1 MSEREAPPLRGGAS
15 LALSETTP
23 QRSKNFLTVEAKDPT
38 VRSMSNAK
46 KTEDPIKTYLD
57 SSEAAAR
64 VIFECA
70 RKARSRAVHYHR
82 NNHEAARLASNA
94 YSKGGFG
101 GLLGLRRQL
110 VEEDADGV
118 IVAEVRRLVWNVE
131 SSLPESPPDAW
142 R

>member
-1 MSEREAPPLRGGAS
+1 
-15 LALSETTP
+15 
-23 QRSKNFLTVEAKDPT
+23 
-38 VRSMSNAK
+38 MSNAK
-46 KTEDPIKTYLD
+46 KTEEAIKTYLD

-70 RKARSRAVHYHR
+70 RKARSRAIHYHR

-101 GLLGLRRQL
+101 GLLGLQRQL
-110 VEEDADGV
+110 IQEDADGV
-118 IVAEVRRLVWNVE
+118 LVAEVRRLVWNVE
-131 SSLPESPPDAW
+131 SCLPEPPPDAW